1 MFRQL
6 DFYCSLCL
14 PCQALPIALKRAAAE
29 DVEFRR
35 GLPLNYLGLE
45 FHGNDLAKTQFVNT
59 AMTLMSRLGHFMSLS
74 LGAGVDQM
82 GAQFMHDA
90 LPPVFTPGN
99 NIVKGITA
107 HSLNFLNAL
116 FLFWNFIAKVS
127 QAQVSN
133 IIHKVPIWVNQVYH
147 TFALLLVR
155 RRYFIIYQTFR
166 SF

>member
-1 MFRQL
+1 M
-6 DFYCSLCL
+6 
-14 PCQALPIALKRAAAE
+14 PIALKRAAAE

-59 AMTLMSRLGHFMSLS
+59 AMTLMSRLGHFMSES

-99 NIVKGITA
+99 NIVNGITA

-116 FLFWNFIAKVS
+116 CF
-127 QAQVSN
+127 
-133 IIHKVPIWVNQVYH
+133 
-147 TFALLLVR
+147 
-155 RRYFIIYQTFR
+155 YFGISLPKLAR
-166 SF
+166 LR